1 VVENTVHLRYEAA
14 SLGNQFP
21 DILKEKSVFTFV
33 GLEVQR
39 EQKALHS
46 FKTSG
51 TDYVMMQPQIQE
63 KNPVYKFVSN

>member
-21 DILKEKSVFTFV
+21 DILKEKSVFTFI

-39 EQKALHS
+39 ELKALHS
-46 FKTSG
+46 SKTSG
-51 TDYVMMQPQIQE
+51 TGYLMMRLHIQE
-63 KNPVYKFVSN
+63 QKPVYKFVSN